1 MQKLTRFNAAGQGRC
16 TDASPSPVCAAQPP
30 REPAKKAV
38 EIRLDNRATLI
49 QPPKELAE
57 AVKQSLTLPNPAWQ
71 ENQRRGRWN
80 RGVEKELLFYEE
92 DQASLSVPRG
102 CMRLLI
108 TACRRLGVPFSLTDE
123 RRKCPDVSFDF
134 AGALRPFQE
143 EACRAVLKKEFGVL
157 TAPTGAGKTV
167 MALYLVAQRRQP
179 TLIVVHTK
187 DLARQWIA
195 RIETFLGIPEKE
207 VGLIGGGTFRLG
219 DKVTV
224 AMVQS
229 LYKRSAE
236 VAPTIGHLIV
246 DECHRA
252 PSRTFTE
259 AVTRFDAH
267 YMTGLSATPWRR
279 DKLSRLIFFHLG
291 ESAWTIDKSPLI
303 EEGHLLKAE
312 VRFRL
317 TPFYSDIDGTTHYPK
332 LMAQLTGDPI
342 RNALI
347 VKDISEELPNTPGT
361 LLVLSDRKAHCE
373 NMKTL
378 LFYNHGIEAD
388 LITGDLSKSARVEVL
403 DRLDKGETRVLFATS
418 QLLGEGFD
426 ASCLATL
433 FLTYPIRF
441 SGRLLQYLGR
451 VLRPGAGKDK
461 ALIVDYVDA
470 EIGVLESAARA
481 RLSVYR
487 SNNIEIAP
495 DDQAPPTAT

>member
-1 MQKLTRFNAAGQGRC
+1 MQPERERHTALPHR
-16 TDASPSPVCAAQPP
+16 TDQTTGSLAQT
-30 REPAKKAV
+30 V
-38 EIRLDNRATLI
+38 EILLDNRATLV
-49 QPPKELAE
+49 QPTRELADT
-57 AVKQSLTLPNPAWQ
+57 VKQRLTLPNPVWQ

-80 RGVEKELLFYEE
+80 RGVEKDLCFYTEE
-92 DQASLSVPRG
+92 EENLIVPRG
-102 CMRLLI
+102 CMRLVI
-108 TACRRLGVPFSLTDE
+108 TACRQLSVPFALTDR
-123 RRKCPDVSFDF
+123 RRKCAEVPFDF
-134 AGALRPFQE
+134 TGSLRPFQE
-143 EACRAVLKKEFGVL
+143 EACREVLKKEFGVL

-187 DLARQWIA
+187 DLARQWVA
-195 RIETFLGIPEKE
+195 RIESFLGIPEEE

-219 DKVTV
+219 EKITV

-229 LYKRSAE
+229 LYKRSEE
-236 VAPTIGHLIV
+236 VAKTIGHLIV

-303 EEGHLLKAE
+303 DEGHILKAE

-332 LMAQLTGDPI
+332 LMAQLTGDKV

-347 VKDISEELPNTPGT
+347 AKDISEALPSCQGT

-378 LFYNHGIEAD
+378 LHYNHGIDAD
-388 LITGDLSKSARVEVL
+388 LITGDLSKAARTEVL
-403 DRLDKGETRVLFATS
+403 ERLEKGETRVLFATS

-426 ASCLATL
+426 ANCLATL

-441 SGRLLQYLGR
+441 SGRLVQYLGR
-451 VLRPGAGKDK
+451 VLRPGPGKDK

-470 EIGVLESAARA
+470 EIGILESAARA

-487 SNNIEIAP
+487 SNNIDIAP
-495 DDQAPPTAT
+495 ETDPTSPSAQE

>member
-1 MQKLTRFNAAGQGRC
+1 
-16 TDASPSPVCAAQPP
+16 
-30 REPAKKAV
+30 V

-49 QPPKELAE
+49 QPPDELAE
-57 AVKQSLTLPNPAWQ
+57 TLKQSLTLPNPAWQ

-80 RGVEKELLFYEE
+80 RGVDKELRFYEE
-92 DQASLSVPRG
+92 KEATLIVPRG
-102 CMRLLI
+102 CMRLII
-108 TACRRLGVPFSLTDE
+108 TACRRHAVPFTLTDR
-123 RRKCPDVSFDF
+123 RRKGPDISFDF
-134 AGALRPFQE
+134 TGTLRPFQE

-207 VGLIGGGTFRLG
+207 VGLIGSGTFRLG
-219 DKVTV
+219 EKVTV

-229 LYKRSAE
+229 LYKRSE
-236 VAPTIGHLIV
+236 KVSPTIGHLIV

-259 AVTRFDAH
+259 AVACFDAH
-267 YMTGLSATPWRR
+267 FMTGLSATPWRR
-279 DKLSRLIFFHLG
+279 DKLTRLIFFHLG
-291 ESAWTIDKSPLI
+291 ESAWKIDKSPLV

-312 VRFRL
+312 VRFRI

-332 LMAQLTGDPI
+332 LMTQLTGDPD

-347 VKDISEELPNTPGT
+347 VKDISKEIPNTHGT
-361 LLVLSDRKAHCE
+361 LLILSDRKAHCE

-378 LFYNHGIEAD
+378 LHYNHGIEAD
-388 LITGDLSKSARVEVL
+388 LITGDLSKSARAEVL
-403 DRLDKGETRVLFATS
+403 ERLDRGETKVLFATS

-451 VLRPGAGKDK
+451 VLRPGPGKK
-461 ALIVDYVDA
+461 RALIVDYVDA
-470 EIGVLESAARA
+470 KIGVLESAARA

-487 SNNIEIAP
+487 SNGIDIAP
-495 DDQAPPTAT
+495 GDDGVPRAGSNEIHS

>member
-1 MQKLTRFNAAGQGRC
+1 MLKT
-16 TDASPSPVCAAQPP
+16 V
-30 REPAKKAV
+30 K
-38 EIRLDNRATLI
+38 IRLDNRATLI
-49 QPPKELAE
+49 APPNELAE
-57 AVKQSLTLPNPAWQ
+57 ALKHSLTLPNPVWQ
-71 ENQRRGRWN
+71 ENQRRGRFN
-80 RGVEKELLFYEE
+80 RGVEKELRFYEE
-92 DQASLSVPRG
+92 DASDLILPRG
-102 CMRLLI
+102 CMRMII
-108 TACRRLGVPFSLTDE
+108 TACRRHAVPFTFIDR
-123 RRKCPDVSFDF
+123 RRKCAEVTFQF
-134 AGALRPFQE
+134 TGTLRPFQE

-167 MALYLVAQRRQP
+167 MALALVAKRRQP

-187 DLARQWIA
+187 DLAHQWIA
-195 RIETFLGIPEKE
+195 RIERFLGIPEKE
-207 VGLIGGGTFRLG
+207 VGLIGGGVFRLG
-219 DKVTV
+219 DHITV

-229 LYKRSAE
+229 LYKRADE
-236 VAPTIGHLIV
+236 VAPAIGHLIV

-291 ESAWTIDKSPLI
+291 ESAWKIDKAPLI
-303 EEGHLLKAE
+303 DAGHILKAE

-317 TPFYSDIDGTTHYPK
+317 TPFFSDIDGTTHYAK
-332 LMAQLTGDPI
+332 LMTQLTGDPV

-347 VKDISEELPNTPGT
+347 VDDIARELPHTHGT

-378 LFYNHGIEAD
+378 LRYNHGIEAD
-388 LITGDLSKSARVEVL
+388 LITGDLSKAARAEAVE
-403 DRLDKGETRVLFATS
+403 RLEKGETRVLFATS
-418 QLLGEGFD
+418 QLIGEGFD
-426 ASCLATL
+426 ANCLATL

-451 VLRPGAGKDK
+451 VLRPGPGKDK
-461 ALIVDYVDA
+461 AIIVDYVDA

-481 RLSVYR
+481 RLSVYQA
-487 SNNIEIAP
+487 NNIAVAP
-495 DDQAPPTAT
+495 EPGAAGTPEP